1 MMRLAG
7 FQRLLSHISIE
18 EPLTD
23 QFYLLKKA
31 EQDVYAITK
40 ALSPGQFRSQKEA
53 LGRQVESIWS
63 SVPCRLAPAFVSLW
77 KFVLEGGDAAGMKPV
92 LESILAEAQN
102 NRLKRLILRDIR
114 VADKYKGVAKQLLH
128 VGEEFQSL
136 FDEVDLDAGQRTIQ
150 AERLKAETALRSV
163 LDKLIAGQR
172 FEDEQGVLAA
182 FWAAVSDLSDPVERN
197 RYFNR
202 LLTQLVQVLK
212 GGGAIRLVTL
222 FLQLFGRLTQGE
234 LVTTVDK
241 VVQAYADTVDVRAH
255 SLTHMGSVLAP
266 HDPFRRTGWVL
277 DPSQRRVLQVI
288 REQKSNVFLAV
299 PPGWGKTMLSTEAIH
314 CGTNVWFIVPTPE
327 TAKQLTG
334 ILVASLHEAE
344 LKGGAVRNI
353 RLALDGER
361 APTYLRFPSKP
372 DNLVIATPHQLWQL
386 VSSGSSSGLLSKP
399 QPLPDRIILD
409 EIHCIG
415 SGDSQTRAGYEYF
428 LKFAAF
434 HNCLLIALS
443 ATVGQSFEP
452 FCAWLRSL
460 LPAPLFALQ
469 EERRF
474 FEPERLTFRVEAGIV
489 RAVPIQVL
497 NHLQLATV
505 QSPTFRPPGLP
516 PADVERLLAA
526 VPSFPK
532 PLFLAPPSQDEVA
545 QLEAAI
551 FQHIATADATASTF
565 KGDAIASESLTP
577 YQLYKV
583 LQSMEESE
591 KPLLVFVMDRKRHLE
606 FSLLLSGLVVRYNAL
621 VYADFKDDQPLV
633 KAFLIAAQEFEGAE
647 VEAEADKLAVKRDT
661 LFYKD
666 YYPKLKAFYEAYE
679 AAPIDPALLKAFND
693 DYGATLT
700 EAEIRRFR
708 ANHVRAQLASLKPET
723 LRERTEEYVFH
734 PQSRI
739 SNSSGADL
747 LRRVRK
753 QLATE
758 LAHQRSL
765 GVEWHNLAEE
775 FGAAFEEFNNV
786 YETRKWD
793 RIVLNETRRLGTAWK
808 SEIPDGLPGMEYSY
822 EVPWDNWFL
831 RGLEIGL
838 LFYSDAFS
846 PAFQH
851 LCMMLM
857 NEYPLIVVSN
867 HRMATGINCPFKAAM
882 IHGSFK
888 GSPPERID
896 PTLGTQGL
904 YRAGR
909 RGFDKKAR
917 HFFSGVEIEPLL
929 VPTYHPMGRNDPAL
943 LQPLVEGD
951 SEDFRAFVLTERRP
965 VTVAAVAAV
974 VAVAAI
980 APIAAVV
987 AAATAT
993 DPVKPPATWDDP
1005 EYLASLGI
1013 L

>member
-23 QFYLLKKA
+23 QIYLLKKA
-31 EQDVYAITK
+31 EQDVYAITRHV
-40 ALSPGQFRSQKEA
+40 SPGQFRSQKEG
-53 LGRQVESIWS
+53 LGRQIEAVWS

-77 KFVLEGGDAAGMKPV
+77 KFVLEGGEASGMKPI
-92 LESILAEAQN
+92 LESIGAEAQN

-212 GGGAIRLVTL
+212 GCAVIRLVTL
-222 FLQLFGRLTQGE
+222 FLQLLGRLTQGE

-241 VVQAYADTVDVRAH
+241 VVQVYADTVDVRAH

-288 REQKSNVFLAV
+288 RAKEASVFLAV

-314 CGTNVWFIVPTPE
+314 CGTNVWFLVPTPE

-334 ILVASLHEAE
+334 ILVASLYDAE
-344 LKGGAVRNI
+344 LKGGVARNI

-361 APTYLRFPSKP
+361 VPTYLRFPSKP
-372 DNLVIATPHQLWQL
+372 DNLLVATPHRLWEL
-386 VSSGSSSGLLSKP
+386 VQSGLFTKS
-399 QPLPDRIILD
+399 LPDRIILD

-415 SGDSQTRAGYEYF
+415 SADPTTRAAYEYF
-428 LKFAAF
+428 LKFACWHDRPF
-434 HNCLLIALS
+434 IALS
-443 ATVGQSFEP
+443 GTVGRENFAAT
-452 FCAWLRSL
+452 CDWMRSL
-460 LPAPLFALQ
+460 MIRPLFALQ

-474 FEPERLTFRVEAGIV
+474 FEPERLTFQVDGDAV
-489 RAVPIQVL
+489 RTVPIQVL
-497 NHLQLATV
+497 HHLRPETV
-505 QSPTFRPPGLP
+505 RSPTFRAPGLP
-516 PADVERLLAA
+516 AADVERLLIA

-532 PLFLAPPSQDEVA
+532 PVFRTPPSQDEVA
-545 QLEAAI
+545 ALEHDI
-551 FQHIATADATASTF
+551 FRHVATSADAMLL
-565 KGDAIASESLTP
+565 KGDAILSDNLTP

-583 LQSMEESE
+583 LQSMDESE
-591 KPLLVFVMDRKRHLE
+591 KPLLVFIMDRKRHLE
-606 FSLLLSGLVVRYNAL
+606 FSLLMSNLVTRYNDL
-621 VYADFKDDQPLV
+621 VYANFKDDQPLV
-633 KAFLIAAQEFEGAE
+633 KAFLIAAKEFESE
-647 VEAEADKLAVKRDT
+647 EEADEKERDLLRVKRDA

-666 YYPKLKAFYEAYE
+666 YYPRLKAFYEDYVSQ
-679 AAPIDPALLKAFND
+679 PIDARKCKEFCD
-693 DYGATLT
+693 DYGASLT
-700 EAEIRRFR
+700 EAEIRKRR
-708 ANHVRAQLASLKPET
+708 REHVRVQLARLTPDA
-723 LRERTEEYVFH
+723 LRPRSEEYVFH
-734 PQSRI
+734 SESRI
-739 SNSSGADL
+739 SSASSGADL

-758 LAHQRSL
+758 LVHQRA
-765 GVEWHNLAEE
+765 EWIDLAKEY
-775 FGAAFEEFNNV
+775 GAAFECYNNL
-786 YETRKWD
+786 YETRSWK
-793 RIVLNETRRLGTAWK
+793 RLNLHETRRMGQKWPT
-808 SEIPDGLPGMEYSY
+808 EIPDDLPGMEYSY

-851 LCMMLM
+851 LCMILM
-857 NEYPLIVVSN
+857 NEYPLIVVSMS
-867 HRMATGINCPFKAAM
+867 RMATGINCPFKASM
-882 IHGSFK
+882 LHGGFK
-888 GSPPERID
+888 GEPRERID

-929 VPTYHPMGRNDPAL
+929 VPTYHPMGRNEPAL
-943 LQPLVEGD
+943 LHPLVD
-951 SEDFRAFVLTERRP
+951 KDAEDFRAFVLTERRP
-965 VTVAAVAAV
+965 AVAIAVPVPVPVLVPVPVV
-974 VAVAAI
+974 VA
-980 APIAAVV
+980 PL
-987 AAATAT
+987 
-993 DPVKPPATWDDP
+993 PVLTKEPESWDDP

-1013 L
+1013 F